1 MGRPAPKPPPR
12 PPAPS
17 PQATAARRTQACSW
31 RLTAQELAHG
41 GWRAGLLVAQEPVR
55 GGQRARLLEG
65 AHEVERVAKHEALDG
80 SVMGIYSTEGG
91 APRQEASQKAA

>member
-1 MGRPAPKPPPR
+1 MTRPAPPAGPQPPGR
-12 PPAPS
+12 
-17 PQATAARRTQACSW
+17 RRTQACSW

-41 GWRAGLLVAQEPVR
+41 GWRAGLLVVQELVR

-80 SVMGIYSTEGG
+80 SVMGIYSTERG
-91 APRQEASQKAA
+91 APRQEASWKAA

>member
-1 MGRPAPKPPPR
+1 M
-12 PPAPS
+12 
-17 PQATAARRTQACSW
+17 
-31 RLTAQELAHG
+31 
-41 GWRAGLLVAQEPVR
+41 R